1 MRVLVVKLSAFG
13 DLIHSLP
20 ALDDLL
26 RWPGIREVH
35 WLVDERYRFVTE
47 VFPRGVHVHSVALK
61 GRHPVRSAWHTI
73 RDLRRLRFDALLDL
87 QGLIKSAVLARAC
100 GSPVYGIDRS
110 HLREKAS
117 GLLVRPVPFH
127 PDERHVVQQYRRVA
141 TAVVGERAYGD
152 SPLPYQAPHIDLAQ
166 TACVED
172 PDLATRLGLTE
183 KGYVVLHAAGG
194 WETKQLPDA
203 TWLAVARTLPGA
215 TVPVFTWGNEKERA
229 LARSLAAACDG
240 LALPERLGMSA
251 LCALL
256 MRAHAVVGADTG
268 LLHLAAALGTPTV
281 SFWGP
286 SASWRSAPL
295 GERDWQIESN
305 PDCGPCFQRTCDH
318 FICMDAIRP
327 EAIAQALHALW
338 TAGQPSSDPMPARD
352 QRAFR
357 Q

>member
-13 DLIHSLP
+13 DIIHSLP

-26 RWPGIREVH
+26 QCPRVREVH
-35 WLVDERYRFVTE
+35 WLVDERYGFVTE
-47 VFPRGVHVHSVALK
+47 VFPRRVRVHTVALK
-61 GRHPVRSAWHTI
+61 GSHPVRSAWQTI
-73 RDLRRLRFDALLDL
+73 RGLRRLRLDAIVDL

-117 GLLVRPVPFH
+117 GLLIRPVPFH

-141 TAVVGERAYGD
+141 TAVVGEGAYRD
-152 SPLPYQAPHIDLAQ
+152 SPLPYEAPHIDLTE
-166 TACVED
+166 TACVMD
-172 PDLATRLGLTE
+172 RGLTTHLGLKE

-194 WETKQLPDA
+194 WETKQLPEA
-203 TWLAVARTLPGA
+203 TWLQVARTLPDGA
-215 TVPVFTWGNEKERA
+215 IPVFSWGNETERA
-229 LARSLAAACDG
+229 LARSLAAGCDG
-240 LALPERLGMSA
+240 LALPERLDMSA
-251 LCALL
+251 LCELL
-256 MRAHAVVGADTG
+256 MQAHAVVGADTG

-295 GERDWQIESN
+295 GDTHWQIESN

-327 EAIAQALHALW
+327 EAIAQALHTL
-338 TAGQPSSDPMPARD
+338 
-352 QRAFR
+352 
-357 Q
+357 

>member
-13 DLIHSLP
+13 DIIHGLP

-26 RWPGIREVH
+26 RWPRIREVH

-47 VFPRGVHVHSVALK
+47 VFPRAVHVHTVALK
-61 GRHPVRSAWHTI
+61 GRHPLRSAWQTI
-73 RDLRRLRFDALLDL
+73 RDLRRLRFDAIVDL

-110 HLREKAS
+110 QLREKAS
-117 GLLVRPVPFH
+117 GLLVRSVPFH
-127 PDERHVVQQYRRVA
+127 TDERHVVQQYRRVA
-141 TAVVGERAYGD
+141 TAAMGGGEYRD
-152 SPLPYQAPHIDLAQ
+152 RPMPYKAPHIDLTH
-166 TACVED
+166 TACVVD
-172 PDLATRLGLTE
+172 HDLTARLGLRD
-183 KGYVVLHAAGG
+183 KGYVVLHSAGG
-194 WETKQLPDA
+194 WETKQLPEA
-203 TWLAVARTLPGA
+203 TWLQVARTLPGA
-215 TVPVFTWGNEKERA
+215 TVPVFSWGNEKERA
-229 LARSLAAACDG
+229 LARSLAARCDG

-256 MRAHAVVGADTG
+256 MQARAVVGADTG
-268 LLHLAAALGTPTV
+268 LLHLGAALGTPTV

-295 GERDWQIESN
+295 GDRDWQIESN

-327 EAIAQALHALW
+327 DAIAQALQAMG
-338 TAGQPSSDPMPARD
+338 TDSQPASG
-352 QRAFR
+352 
-357 Q
+357 